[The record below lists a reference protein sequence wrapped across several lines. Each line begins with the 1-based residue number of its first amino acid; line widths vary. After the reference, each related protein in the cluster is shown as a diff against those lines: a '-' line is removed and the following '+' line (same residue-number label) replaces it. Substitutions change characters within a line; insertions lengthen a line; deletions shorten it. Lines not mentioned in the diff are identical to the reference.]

1 MAVSMSE
8 TRDRIA
14 SMVANFVGRVE
25 LGSGGDLSFPYESTR
40 VYINVRPWGEGST
53 VVVVFA
59 FTNVDL
65 TPSPELYEFVALHT
79 DDWVF
84 GHLGLSVSDDG
95 KAAIDFSHTLLADR
109 LDAEE
114 LQATVA
120 AVAVTAN
127 QIDEQIKAQ
136 FGGRLSSES

>member
-1 MAVSMSE
+1 MAISMSE

-25 LGSGGDLSFPYESTR
+25 LGPGGELSFPYETTR
-40 VYINVRPWGEGST
+40 VFIDVRPWGEGST
-53 VVVVFA
+53 VVMVFA
-59 FTNVDL
+59 ITNVEL
-65 TPSPELYEFVALHT
+65 TPAPELYEYVALHS

-84 GHLGLSVSDDG
+84 GHMGMSISEG
-95 KAAIDFSHTLLADR
+95 KAGITFSHTLLADR
-109 LDAEE
+109 LDPEE

-127 QIDEQIKAQ
+127 EIGEKVKAQ
-136 FGGRLSSES
+136 FGGRLLSES